1 MPRLRRSGR
10 ASDLRTGGAVQ
21 RLGLVRYRLRQEACR
36 DFGGGVVRLIGEWRF
51 ISEEKGRQ
59 AKVGACEN
67 RIHQESR
74 QKVDLG
80 SCNILQF
87 RPRSDSHLPR
97 TNHLDPDTHQAD
109 SMHMR
114 TTLEPARM

>member
-1 MPRLRRSGR
+1 MPGLRWSRLESY
-10 ASDLRTGGAVQ
+10 LRTCGEVQ
-21 RLGLVRYRLRQEACR
+21 GFGMVCDRLRQEVCR
-36 DFGGGVVRLIGEWRF
+36 GFGGGVVRLIGEWRF

-59 AKVGACEN
+59 AKVGAGEN

-87 RPRSDSHLPR
+87 RPRSDLPPF
-97 TNHLDPDTHQAD
+97 PDESSRHRQAA
-109 SMHMR
+109 SG
-114 TTLEPARM
+114 ECA